1 MIGRVDRLAER
12 IDVLEYVW
20 MGVPFNVPL
29 FEVYAQIPNPI
40 ADKIVKFQQQNLPIL
55 KLDKYDVPLFEPL
68 GMDFD
73 QMPNFAIVL
82 ADYQG
87 EHFRLLARPADHI
100 EGVNSLP
107 RQQVRGSSAFTPVQ
121 Y

>member
-1 MIGRVDRLAER
+1 MINRVDKLMER

-29 FEVYAQIPNPI
+29 FEVYAQIPNPV

-68 GMDFD
+68 GMELES
-73 QMPNFAIVL
+73 MPKYAIVL

-87 EHFRLLARPADHI
+87 KHFRLLARPADHI
-100 EGVNSLP
+100 EGVTSLP
-107 RQQVRGSSAFTPVQ
+107 RQQVRGSSVFAPK
-121 Y
+121 